1 MPKKPKKIKGSTRCL
16 FSVPVNLGTEEV
28 PDFEYSEFLCD
39 DPELYEYIENQTTEA
54 DFYLEKTFSYGDF
67 FVVFFLMVF
76 TLFKI
81 VEVIWNKFVKK

>member
-1 MPKKPKKIKGSTRCL
+1 MPKKIKGSTRCQ
-16 FSVPVNLGTEEV
+16 FSIPVNLGTEEL

-76 TLFKI
+76 TLWKI
-81 VEVIWNKFVKK
+81 VEIIWDKFIKRQ